1 MAEQIATWRRPR
13 PRTAAAAARSDAGA
27 ATLLRKFPPDGR
39 GRLYEQLARV
49 LRRAIVEG
57 HFQVG
62 ERLPSTRVL
71 AESLGLSRNTVTT
84 AYEILGAGQL
94 TISHERCGTRV
105 ANIPLPSRAPQAAR
119 LVEPQSRYAAR
130 VRKLG
135 LSAPVR
141 ARESLRYDLRCD
153 PPFAAELVPLWRR
166 KLAAAAR
173 LAGPRYPDS
182 QGFQPLRAAISDYLA
197 RRRGV
202 VCAESDIL
210 IVSGAQQAITVAL
223 RAVLNEGDT
232 VAIEDP
238 HYPQLLQA
246 LSAHGA
252 TVAGVRTDEHGMV
265 TDDLARHDARLICVS
280 PSDQFPTGAVMSLE
294 RRVALLDIASH
305 RHGWILEDDYNSEF
319 HARDQ
324 PIAAL
329 RSLDLSGRVIYVGT
343 FSKTLFPALRLGYI
357 VCPAGLRDDLCAIK
371 RLDDLGSPLVEQ
383 AALAAFMRTR
393 QFENYLRRSVAGL
406 EWRRMVFVNSLR
418 RHGGERL
425 AVQATHG
432 GTHVVV
438 WLQCSTYPEMTR
450 LIELAGERGLGLYPL
465 HPYYLNPP
473 ERPGLLL
480 GYAGLSAD
488 ALERA
493 GELLGE
499 CLDALER
506 RDERRRL

>member
-1 MAEQIATWRRPR
+1 MTERMAMWRRPR
-13 PRTAAAAARSDAGA
+13 PPAVAVRSGAGA

-94 TISHERCGTRV
+94 TISRERCGTRV
-105 ANIPLPSRAPQAAR
+105 ADIPLPPRSPRASKV
-119 LVEPQSRYAAR
+119 VEPQSRYAAR
-130 VRKLG
+130 VRKLE

-141 ARESLRYDLRCD
+141 QRESLRYDLRCD
-153 PPFAAELVPLWRR
+153 PPFAPELVPLWRR

-173 LAGPRYPDS
+173 LAGPRYPDP
-182 QGFQPLRAAISDYLA
+182 QGFRPLRAAISDYLA

-202 VCAESDIL
+202 ACAESDIL
-210 IVSGAQQAITVAL
+210 IVSGAQQAITVVL
-223 RAVLNEGDT
+223 RAVLEEGDT
-232 VAIEDP
+232 AAIEDP
-238 HYPQLLQA
+238 HYPNLLQA

-252 TVAGVRTDEHGMV
+252 TVAAVRTDEHGMV
-265 TDDLARHDARLICVS
+265 TDDLARHNARLICVS
-280 PSDQFPTGAVMSLE
+280 PSDQFPAGAVMSLE
-294 RRVALLDIASH
+294 RRVALLDIAARQDS
-305 RHGWILEDDYNSEF
+305 WILEDDYNSEL
-319 HARDQ
+319 HYRAQ

-329 RSLDLSGRVIYVGT
+329 RSLDVSGRVIYVGT
-343 FSKTLFPALRLGYI
+343 FSKTLFPGMRLGYI

-393 QFENYLRRSVAGL
+393 QFENYLRRIAAAL
-406 EWRRMVFVNSLR
+406 ECRRTVFVNALR

-425 AVQATHG
+425 EVQETYAGSHL
-432 GTHVVV
+432 VV
-438 WLQCSTYPEMTR
+438 WLRRLTYPEIPR
-450 LIELAGERGLGLYPL
+450 LIELGVERGLGLYPV
-465 HPYYLNPP
+465 HAYYLNPP
-473 ERPGLLL
+473 QRPGLLL
-480 GYAGLSAD
+480 GYGGLTAD

-506 RDERRRL
+506 QDERRHF

>member
-1 MAEQIATWRRPR
+1 MAEQIAMWRRPR
-13 PRTAAAAARSDAGA
+13 PPASPLRSVDGA
-27 ATLLRKFPPDGR
+27 AMLLRKFPPDGR

-62 ERLPSTRVL
+62 ERLPSTRAL
-71 AESLGLSRNTVTT
+71 AEALGLSRNTVTT

-94 TISHERCGTRV
+94 TISHERRGTRV
-105 ANIPLPSRAPQAAR
+105 AEIPLPSRSSPVSR
-119 LVEPQSRYAAR
+119 VVEPQSRYAAR

-135 LSAPVR
+135 LSAPGR
-141 ARESLRYDLRCD
+141 QRESLRYDLRCD

-182 QGFQPLRAAISDYLA
+182 QGFRPLRAAISDYLA

-210 IVSGAQQAITVAL
+210 IVSGTQQAITVAI
-223 RAVLNEGDT
+223 RTVLDEGDT

-238 HYPQLLQA
+238 HYPHLLQA

-252 TVAGVRTDEHGMV
+252 TVAAVRTDEHGMV

-280 PSDQFPTGAVMSLE
+280 PSDQFPAGAVMSLE
-294 RRVALLDIASH
+294 RRAALLDIAS
-305 RHGWILEDDYNSEF
+305 RQDSWILEDDYNSEF
-319 HARDQ
+319 HYRDQ

-329 RSLDLSGRVIYVGT
+329 RSLDASGRVIYVGT
-343 FSKTLFPALRLGYI
+343 FSKTLSPAMRLGYI

-393 QFENYLRRSVAGL
+393 QFENYLRRITAGL
-406 EWRRMVFVNSLR
+406 ECRRTVFVESLR

-425 AVQATHG
+425 AVQETHA

-438 WLQCSTYPEMTR
+438 WLQRLTYREITR
-450 LIELAGERGLGLYPL
+450 LIELGAERGLGLYPM
-465 HPYYLNPP
+465 HAYYLNPP
-473 ERPGLLL
+473 QRPGLLL
-480 GYAGLSAD
+480 GYAGLPAD

-499 CLDALER
+499 CLDELER
-506 RDERRRL
+506 QDERRHF